1 MDRFKQIGQKLLDV
15 WNKYTVKQRAV
26 IVSSVAVVIIALVI
40 LAVVVNRPQY
50 ETLTTC
56 SSYAQM
62 QEVTNLLTDNS
73 ISYNVADNSMV
84 VKVRKEDLTNAKM
97 ALASSNIQSDG
108 YTIEDALSGSFS
120 TTENDKQKKWQKY
133 LESKFKTDLESFD
146 GVKEASVTVTLGEAT
161 NIYYSTKQEATVGVV
176 LQLTK
181 QIDDEVAAGM
191 AQLLATSVGNK
202 TTDNIT
208 IISTDG
214 TTLFS
219 KSDTDLSGS
228 GTSTVGLNGRLKYQS
243 QIESSITSHLRQ
255 GMLATG
261 LYDEAYVQM
270 NLDMNWDAVNT
281 INTQYSAP
289 DGMEQGLYS
298 ESYEEASSGTN
309 GAGGVPGTSSNS
321 GDNSTT
327 YYVSDGTNST
337 SEYSVKKYAYL
348 PNVLVTTTDS
358 QPGKVIYNTSSMT
371 VTFVKNVIY
380 NEDECRKR
388 GLLDNTTW
396 DDFKAQNAQS
406 VAAQVDQTWIDAI
419 STGTGIDTQNIT
431 VLAYQKPFFVDSE
444 GNAFV
449 RNWTFWLQIALAVV
463 ILGLL
468 AFVVFRSARPLT
480 VEEKEPE
487 LSVEE
492 MLRTTKEQQEPLE
505 DIDLQEKSEIRKA
518 IEKFVDENPE
528 AVALLL
534 RNWLND
540 GWD

>member
-219 KSDTDLSGS
+219 KSDTDLSVS

-406 VAAQVDQTWIDAI
+406 VAAQVDQTWINAI

-444 GNAFV
+444 ANAFV

>member
-219 KSDTDLSGS
+219 KSDTDLSVS

-406 VAAQVDQTWIDAI
+406 VAAQVDQTWINAI

-449 RNWTFWLQIALAVV
+449 RNWTFWL
-463 ILGLL
+463 
-468 AFVVFRSARPLT
+468 
-480 VEEKEPE
+480 
-487 LSVEE
+487 
-492 MLRTTKEQQEPLE
+492 
-505 DIDLQEKSEIRKA
+505 
-518 IEKFVDENPE
+518 
-528 AVALLL
+528 
-534 RNWLND
+534 ND